1 MILTVTLNPAVDKT
15 CQVTRLV
22 KGQVNRM
29 TECKNLAGGK
39 GINVTKVLRQ
49 YKEEVNATGFLG
61 GYNGMFISDEL
72 ERIGAKSAF
81 TKIARETRTNINIIS
96 EDGYVTEVLEP
107 GPEISEQE
115 RINFLDQFYALVN
128 ESEIIVISG
137 SMAPGIEEDYYAKM
151 IEICHQAGK
160 KVLVD
165 TSGEPLKKAIEAKPY
180 LIKPNKRELEYVA
193 GKKLDSE
200 EELLEAAREL
210 KDKGIELVVVTM
222 GSKGLL
228 CVSKEQTYRVV
239 PPKVKTLNTVG
250 SGDCAIA
257 VLTIG
262 IKNEEPFEEVLKK
275 AVALSAANVTTLE
288 NGQIPM
294 EKVREIYKEV
304 EVFKIS

>member
-1 MILTVTLNPAVDKT
+1 
-15 CQVTRLV
+15 
-22 KGQVNRM
+22 
-29 TECKNLAGGK
+29 
-39 GINVTKVLRQ
+39 
-49 YKEEVNATGFLG
+49 
-61 GYNGMFISDEL
+61 MFISDEL
-72 ERIGAKSAF
+72 ERMGAKSAF
-81 TKIARETRTNINIIS
+81 TKTARETRTNINIIS

-137 SMAPGIEEDYYAKM
+137 SMAPGLEEDYYAKM

-165 TSGEPLKKAIEAKPY
+165 TSGEPLKSAIKAKPY

-193 GKKLDSE
+193 GKRLDSE
-200 EELLEAAREL
+200 EEVLEAAKEL
-210 KDKGIELVVVTM
+210 KDKGIEVVVVTL
-222 GSKGLL
+222 GAKGLV
-228 CVSKEQTYRVV
+228 CVTKEQIYRVV

-257 VLTIG
+257 VLTMG
-262 IKNEEPFEEVLKK
+262 IRNAEPFDEVLKK

-288 NGQIPM
+288 NGQIPT
-294 EKVREIYKEV
+294 EKVREIYQQV

>member
-39 GINVTKVLRQ
+39 GINVTRVLRQ

-137 SMAPGIEEDYYAKM
+137 SMALGLEEEYYAKM

-222 GSKGLL
+222 GSKGLI
-228 CVSKEQTYRVV
+228 CVTKEQVYRVV

-257 VLTIG
+257 ALTMG
-262 IKNEEPFEEVLKK
+262 IKNREPFEEVLKK

-288 NGQIPM
+288 NGQIPI

>member
-128 ESEIIVISG
+128 ESELIVISG
-137 SMAPGIEEDYYAKM
+137 SMAPGIEEEYYAKM

-165 TSGEPLKKAIEAKPY
+165 TSGEPLKKSIEAKPY
-180 LIKPNKRELEYVA
+180 LIKPNKRELEYAV
-193 GKKLDSE
+193 GKKLESE
-200 EELLEAAREL
+200 EEVFKAAQEL
-210 KDKGIELVVVTM
+210 AEKGIHMVVVTL
-222 GSKGLL
+222 GAKGLI
-228 CVSKEQTYRVV
+228 CVADRQAFRVV
-239 PPKVKTLNTVG
+239 PPKVKTVNTVG
-250 SGDCAIA
+250 SGDCVLA
-257 VLTIG
+257 VLTMG
-262 IKNEEPFEEVLKK
+262 IKKGDSLEVMLKE

-288 NGQIPM
+288 NGQISM

-304 EVFKIS
+304 EIFNLS

>member
-39 GINVTKVLRQ
+39 GINVTRVLRQ

-137 SMAPGIEEDYYAKM
+137 SMAPGIEEEYYAKM

-222 GSKGLL
+222 GSKGLI
-228 CVSKEQTYRVV
+228 CVTKEQAYRVV

-257 VLTIG
+257 ALTMG
-262 IKNEEPFEEVLKK
+262 IKNRDPFEEVLKK

-288 NGQIPM
+288 SGQIPM

-304 EVFKIS
+304 EIFKIC

>member
-39 GINVTKVLRQ
+39 GINVTRVLRQ

-137 SMAPGIEEDYYAKM
+137 SMALGLEEEYYAKM

-193 GKKLDSE
+193 GKKLDGE

-222 GSKGLL
+222 GSKGLI
-228 CVSKEQTYRVV
+228 CVTKEQVYRVV

-257 VLTIG
+257 ALTMG
-262 IKNEEPFEEVLKK
+262 IKNREPFEEVLKK

-288 NGQIPM
+288 NGQIPI

>member
-15 CQVTRLV
+15 CRVTRLV

-29 TECKNLAGGK
+29 IECKNLAGGK
-39 GINVTKVLRQ
+39 GINVTKVLRH

-72 ERIGAKSAF
+72 ERMGAKSAF
-81 TKIARETRTNINIIS
+81 TKTARETRTNINIIS

-137 SMAPGIEEDYYAKM
+137 SMAPGLEADYYAKM

-165 TSGEPLKKAIEAKPY
+165 TSGEPLKSAIEAKPH

-193 GKKLDSE
+193 GKRLESE
-200 EELLEAAREL
+200 EEVLEAAKEL
-210 KDKGIELVVVTM
+210 KDKGIEVVVVTM
-222 GSKGLL
+222 GSKGLV
-228 CVSKEQTYRVV
+228 CVTKEQTYRVV

-257 VLTIG
+257 VLTMG
-262 IKNEEPFEEVLKK
+262 IRNAEPFDEVLKK

-288 NGQIPM
+288 NGQIPT
-294 EKVREIYKEV
+294 EKVREIYQKV
-304 EVFKIS
+304 EVFKLS

>member
-81 TKIARETRTNINIIS
+81 TKVARETRTNINIIS

-200 EELLEAAREL
+200 EELLKAAREL

-222 GSKGLL
+222 GSKGLI
-228 CVSKEQTYRVV
+228 CVTKEQTYRVV
-239 PPKVKTLNTVG
+239 PPKVRTLNTVG

-257 VLTIG
+257 VLTMG
-262 IKNEEPFEEVLKK
+262 IKNGDPFEEVLKK
-275 AVALSAANVTTLE
+275 AVALSAANVTTME

-304 EVFKIS
+304 EIFNVS

>member
-15 CQVTRLV
+15 CQVNRLI

-29 TECKNLAGGK
+29 IECKNLAGGK

-49 YKEEVNATGFLG
+49 YKEEVNTTGFLG

-115 RINFLDQFYALVN
+115 RINFLDQFQALVN

-137 SMAPGIEEDYYAKM
+137 SLAQGIEDEYYAKM
-151 IEICHQAGK
+151 IEICHEAGK

-180 LIKPNKRELEYVA
+180 LIKPNKRELEYVM
-193 GKKLDSE
+193 GKKLENENDIIQAAK
-200 EELLEAAREL
+200 ELLE
-210 KDKGIELVVVTM
+210 KGIEMVVATM
-222 GSKGLL
+222 GSKGLV
-228 CVSKEQTYRVV
+228 CVTAEESYRVV
-239 PPKVKTLNTVG
+239 PPKVKIVNTVG
-250 SGDCAIA
+250 CGDCVLA
-257 VLTIG
+257 VLTMG
-262 IKNEEPFEEVLKK
+262 IKNREPLEEMLKK

-288 NGQIPM
+288 NGQISM
-294 EKVREIYKEV
+294 EKARKIYADVEI
-304 EVFKIS
+304 FKLS